1 MLAPAGV
8 LAALAAL
15 AGLRGSAGE
24 PIRAQTAEVTQ
35 GTIARR
41 TLVTGT
47 LQAARTVALGS
58 EVSGTIHSIEA
69 DFNDRVRKGQVVAR
83 LDPSVYQAQIT
94 EAEARLAQA
103 RAEHARLQAVV
114 DDARRKV
121 ARAETLAA
129 EDVVSTAELDLARL
143 AASDA
148 EAALKAGAADI
159 TATQAMLDRA
169 RLSVNRT
176 IIRSPI
182 DGIVVSRHVNVGQT
196 VAASVQTPLLFT
208 VADLRYMQ
216 VLAEISEADVGGVR
230 SGSKATLQVESIGD
244 QQFEGTVAA
253 VRLQPLLE
261 QAAASSTGG
270 GAGPPVPTGTSGT
283 SAAAGPGTS
292 SARQPS
298 APSPAGAGA
307 TQTSPPGP
315 SSAAASGGTSASSS
329 SQASEAGAATGGVVT
344 YTVVI
349 DVNNATGTVP
359 PGGTAIITLAT
370 HQRPDAI
377 RIPNAALAFRPS
389 AEAFK
394 ALNQEPPVLEPSQ
407 LPHEE
412 LRPGTRRA
420 YVWKVENRRFVPIA
434 VEAGLAD
441 DFWTELVEGPLRP
454 GDVLLTAAEPTRK

>member
-1 MLAPAGV
+1 
-8 LAALAAL
+8 
-15 AGLRGSAGE
+15 
-24 PIRAQTAEVTQ
+24 
-35 GTIARR
+35 
-41 TLVTGT
+41 
-47 LQAARTVALGS
+47 
-58 EVSGTIHSIEA
+58 
-69 DFNDRVRKGQVVAR
+69 
-83 LDPSVYQAQIT
+83 
-94 EAEARLAQA
+94 
-103 RAEHARLQAVV
+103 
-114 DDARRKV
+114 
-121 ARAETLAA
+121 
-129 EDVVSTAELDLARL
+129 
-143 AASDA
+143 
-148 EAALKAGAADI
+148 
-159 TATQAMLDRA
+159 
-169 RLSVNRT
+169 
-176 IIRSPI
+176 
-182 DGIVVSRHVNVGQT
+182 VNVGQT

-230 SGSKATLQVESIGD
+230 SGSKATFQVESIGD

-253 VRLQPLLE
+253 VHLQPLLE
-261 QAAASSTGG
+261 QASASSTGG
-270 GAGPPVPTGTSGT
+270 GAGPPAPTGTSGT
-283 SAAAGPGTS
+283 SAAAGPATS
-292 SARQPS
+292 SAAQSS
-298 APSPAGAGA
+298 ATSPTGAGA
-307 TQTSPPGP
+307 TQTSPP
-315 SSAAASGGTSASSS
+315 SAAASGGTRASSS
-329 SQASEAGAATGGVVT
+329 SQASEAGASTGGVVA
-344 YTVVI
+344 YTAVI